1 MRLTRQSVG
10 YRMAR
15 RIPRMGIEMSEM
27 PGKAVEVERIMALIL
42 ERVEQRR
49 AAQRASAQRRLA
61 PPFDAPP
68 GPELI
73 SQGPL
78 LQPLTMVN
86 RLQDPVP
93 QGQIAPSGGA
103 LVRSAKRVIRRLL
116 WPYHR
121 GLLARQGAFNA
132 NVAQVINGLV
142 STLERSAAAR
152 PDVLASLEARLEE
165 IGAYVVSLSSML
177 AAVGVPSERLQE
189 IEEQLQALRN
199 RLEKLE
205 QALRSGEPA

>member
-1 MRLTRQSVG
+1 MRLTAQAGGCGSAHRTP
-10 YRMAR
+10 RMAT
-15 RIPRMGIEMSEM
+15 EMSEM
-27 PGKAVEVERIMALIL
+27 TSKAIEVERIIALIL

-49 AAQRASAQRRLA
+49 AAQGVSGGIAR
-61 PPFDAPP
+61 PVGAPP
-68 GPELI
+68 GPEPI

-116 WPYHR
+116 SPYHR
-121 GLLARQGAFNA
+121 GLLARQAAFNA

-142 STLERSAAAR
+142 SILERSAAGR
-152 PDVLASLEARLEE
+152 PDVLASLEARLED
-165 IGAYVVSLSSML
+165 IGSQVVSLSSRL
-177 AAVGVPSERLQE
+177 AAVGTPSERLQE

-205 QALRSGEPA
+205 QVLRSGEPA